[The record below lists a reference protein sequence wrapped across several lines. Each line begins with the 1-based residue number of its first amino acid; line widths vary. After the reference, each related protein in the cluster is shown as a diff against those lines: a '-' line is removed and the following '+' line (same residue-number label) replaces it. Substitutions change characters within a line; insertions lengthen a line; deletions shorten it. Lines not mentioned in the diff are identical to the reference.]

1 MVLSFERTLSR
12 EQDFTADCACADR
25 TLLSPER
32 AEAYIPAEAAERALA
47 VRHGSGRAGRLL
59 FGPVVGGGGSG
70 GEWIGGEVG
79 EGERRGGGCG
89 VEMEDGG
96 GGGGEEE
103 MDGLWQGGGGGGEE
117 DVAGG
122 VGEGE
127 LAGVGKGAGGG
138 AVEEDLFAAAEDE
151 EVGGGACAGGVG
163 GGCEGED
170 VAGEGEGGGGGGEG
184 GEGVEGEGGV
194 GEHGEEA
201 AHREHGEAVDLAPGG
216 GEARDERGGGARIHQ
231 HAAVAQPEVEP
242 LVCTASVSAQ
252 ARADSPWCSTAV
264 TRCPVRGSSV
274 SRVAMV
280 SRLRVD
286 VENVRGNNV
295 ADSSF
300 TFYSY
305 KLSSVAVTSPT
316 FRLAIVADP
325 HSVTSRLAT
334 RRAPLATPATAQRDV
349 STRPVVI
356 PLTHSPRPTMIS
368 DHALADLANGLGIAA
383 MACIVLY
390 HFVAVNGKRM
400 EA

>member
-1 MVLSFERTLSR
+1 MSFERTLSR

-32 AEAYIPAEAAERALA
+32 AEAYIPAEAAEGALA

-194 GEHGEEA
+194 GEDGEEA

-300 TFYSY
+300 TFPHLRHRSTVIR
-305 KLSSVAVTSPT
+305 LHTPSPLDLPPAELHLPPAELHLPPL
-316 FRLAIVADP
+316 RL
-325 HSVTSRLAT
+325 HNAT
-334 RRAPLATPATAQRDV
+334 
-349 STRPVVI
+349 
-356 PLTHSPRPTMIS
+356 
-368 DHALADLANGLGIAA
+368 
-383 MACIVLY
+383 
-390 HFVAVNGKRM
+390 
-400 EA
+400 